1 MLLRIVSKIPF
12 VVMTGF
18 SFLLFG
24 ITIIYW
30 NFKPDVNFLLTKQ
43 DVVFNPVWRSAF
55 YIHIFGGMLA
65 IALGPLQF
73 IKFLRRK
80 YLEAHRLIGKTYVI
94 AILFLAAPTG
104 LYMAFYANGGFYAS
118 LGFFLMSILWFYTTF
133 MAVKTIRQKKIDE
146 HINWMVRS
154 YALTFAAV
162 TLRILVPLFSFTTEM
177 ESHTIEISTA
187 WMSWLVNLV
196 AAEILIRSK
205 LKSLQL

>member
-1 MLLRIVSKIPF
+1 
-12 VVMTGF
+12 MTGF

-94 AILFLAAPTG
+94 AILFLAAPMG

>member
-1 MLLRIVSKIPF
+1 
-12 VVMTGF
+12 MTGF